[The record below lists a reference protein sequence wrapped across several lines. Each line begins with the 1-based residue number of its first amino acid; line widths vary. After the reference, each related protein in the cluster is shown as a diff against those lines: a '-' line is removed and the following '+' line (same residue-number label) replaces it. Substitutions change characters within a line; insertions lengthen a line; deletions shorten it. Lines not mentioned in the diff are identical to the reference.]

1 MFGAIIVRLPDLQ
14 NFRTKTP
21 AEHPAHFGANVST
34 TGKVNFDNRP
44 NAHFFFAFGHEAAFG
59 NICQLARQ
67 FAATIVIDHDIDVAF
82 PTLGTRTEVFGFIC
96 GHTQRKYPFER
107 RR

>member
-1 MFGAIIVRLPDLQ
+1 MFGAIIVRLSYLQ
-14 NFRTKTP
+14 NFRTKAP
-21 AEHPAHFGANVST
+21 AENPAHFGADMAT
-34 TGKVNFDNRP
+34 PGKVNFDNRA

-59 NICQLARQ
+59 DIRQ
-67 FAATIVIDHDIDVAF
+67 FARQLAATIIIDHDIDVAF
-82 PTLGTRTEVFGFIC
+82 PTLGTRTEIFGLIC